1 MDTSEHT
8 IVGVFR
14 DHAGADLAV
23 EQLKQAGFSVEQIQ
37 TTAYHPAGEET
48 TEALQQDNAPIVP
61 GTGGGSR
68 FVVAVNAEGREQ
80 EAVGVMVQNGA
91 NNSDLPPGTVLEH
104 GALVSGQGESTNYMA
119 RRDTANDPGTNTFFG
134 EVKDER
140 HPGEIDMMDNSNSPH
155 G

>member
-23 EQLKQAGFSVEQIQ
+23 EQLKQAGFSAEQIQ
-37 TTAYHPAGEET
+37 TTAYHPAGGET
-48 TEALQQDNAPIVP
+48 TEALEQDNAPIVP

-68 FVVAVNAEGREQ
+68 FVVAVNAGDREQ
-80 EAVGVMVQNGA
+80 EAVGVMAQNGA
-91 NNSDLPPGTVLEH
+91 NNSDIPPGMVLEH
-104 GALVSGQGESTNYMA
+104 GALVSGQGESAGYTSG
-119 RRDTANDPGTNTFFG
+119 RDAANDPSTNTFFG
-134 EVKDER
+134 EVKDEGR
-140 HPGEIDMMDNSNSPH
+140 PGEIDVMDNSNFPH

>member
-14 DHAGADLAV
+14 DQAGADLAV
-23 EQLKQAGFSVEQIQ
+23 EQLKQAGFSAEQIQ
-37 TTAYHPAGEET
+37 TTAYHPEGDAT
-48 TEALQQDNAPIVP
+48 TEALKQDDAPIVP
-61 GTGGGSR
+61 GTGSGSR

-104 GALVSGQGESTNYMA
+104 GMLVSGQGESADYTPG
-119 RRDTANDPGTNTFFG
+119 RDAANDPSTNTFFG
-134 EVKDER
+134 EVKNEG
-140 HPGEIDMMDNSNSPH
+140 HPGEIDMMDNSNFPH